1 MTYSVA
7 SMASFTNLANWL
19 NEVRAQSEPDAVIV
33 LVGNQKD
40 RDADREVSRE
50 QGERFAKEN
59 NLDLFMETSAKTSE
73 GVE

>member
-1 MTYSVA
+1 MLTYSVA

-19 NEVRAQSEPDAVIV
+19 KEVRAQSEPDAVIV

-40 RDADREVSRE
+40 REGDREVSRE

-59 NLDLFMETSAKTSE
+59 KLDLFMETSAKTSE
-73 GVE
+73 GV